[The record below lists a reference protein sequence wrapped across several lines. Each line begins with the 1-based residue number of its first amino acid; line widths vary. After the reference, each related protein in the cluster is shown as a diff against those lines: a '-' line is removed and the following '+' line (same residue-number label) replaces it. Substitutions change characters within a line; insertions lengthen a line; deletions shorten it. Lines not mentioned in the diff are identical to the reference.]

1 MGQDLLADGLDLLA
15 NGRWDEAAQLFAS
28 IADGADHALV
38 AAAFDGLGD
47 ARWWL
52 GDIQG
57 AIAARERGYGARR
70 EARDDAGAARA
81 AAWLAREYA
90 AAFGNVAAARGW
102 LARAET
108 LAAASAD
115 PATIGWVAL
124 SRATLADA
132 AEDQAAH
139 ARTALDIARAI
150 GDGDLEVLALA
161 RLGLALVT
169 GGVVDTGLATLDE
182 AMAAATAGEARGVTT
197 VVQLCCDFV
206 LASELAG
213 ESERFARWSEVVDRV
228 AAGRG
233 LPSPAACCTTC
244 SAETSAAHGDV
255 ASAEKHLHVAVIELA
270 ETGRKSRCIA
280 PGTKLAEL
288 MLLQGRVEEA
298 ERAAANADDDFSL
311 VVRARIALARGAPIV
326 AVTLAERARRRLGGD
341 GPLAVNALAVLA
353 EAYVAAADVEAANDV
368 AERLAAV
375 ASSGRSAKA
384 HGHAAIARGR
394 AAVAAGRSG
403 EAIMAYED
411 ALDRLRGA
419 PSIEAATVH
428 LELARLYELA
438 EPELARA
445 EARTAVGGFDAV
457 GAAQLANAASA
468 LLRSLGDHSRVGT
481 KDVGVLSRREEEV
494 LRLVAEGLTNAEIAE
509 RLFISAKTAGNHVS
523 AILAKLGLRS
533 RTEAAAHLAA
543 KRARQ

>member
-1 MGQDLLADGLDLLA
+1 MGQDLLADGLDSLA
-15 NGRWDEAAQLFAS
+15 NGRWDEAAQSFAS
-28 IADGADHALV
+28 VAEGAGSDHALV
-38 AAAFDGLGD
+38 AAALDGLGD

-52 GDIQG
+52 GDIKG
-57 AIAARERGYGARR
+57 AIAARERVYSARR
-70 EARDDAGAARA
+70 EAGDDAGAARA

-90 AAFGNVAAARGW
+90 AAFGNLGAARGW
-102 LARAET
+102 LARAER
-108 LAAASAD
+108 LAGSNAD

-139 ARTALDIARAI
+139 ARTALDIGRAI

-169 GGVVDTGLATLDE
+169 DGVVDTGLAALDE
-182 AMAAATAGEARGVTT
+182 AMAAATGGEARGVTT

-233 LPSPAACCTTC
+233 QPSPAACCTTC

-280 PGTKLAEL
+280 PSTKLAEL

-298 ERAAANADDDFSL
+298 ERAAAGADDDFSL
-311 VVRARIALARGAPIV
+311 VVRARIALARDAPRV

-341 GPLAVNALAVLA
+341 GPLAVNALAVLS
-353 EAYVAAADVEAANDV
+353 EAYVAAGDVKAANDV

-384 HGHAAIARGR
+384 QGHAAIARGR
-394 AAVAAGRSG
+394 AAAAAGRSG
-403 EAIMAYED
+403 GAIAAYEE

-419 PSIEAATVH
+419 PSVEAATVH
-428 LELARLYELA
+428 LELAKLHAPA

-445 EARTAVGGFDAV
+445 EARAAASGFDAL
-457 GAAQLANAASA
+457 GATQLADAASA
-468 LLRSLGDHSRVGT
+468 LLRSLGDHSRVGA
-481 KDVGVLSRREEEV
+481 KDIGV
-494 LRLVAEGLTNAEIAE
+494 
-509 RLFISAKTAGNHVS
+509 
-523 AILAKLGLRS
+523 
-533 RTEAAAHLAA
+533 
-543 KRARQ
+543 